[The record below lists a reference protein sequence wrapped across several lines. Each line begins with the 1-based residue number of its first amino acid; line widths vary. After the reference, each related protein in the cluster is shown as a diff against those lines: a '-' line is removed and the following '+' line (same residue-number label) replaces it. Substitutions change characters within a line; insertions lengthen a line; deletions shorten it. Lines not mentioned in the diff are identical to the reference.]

1 MDVARTT
8 DLSNRELARRLQE
21 AGLRATRPRLLILQL
36 LRDLGGH
43 RSADNLVAELQ
54 ARGTPL
60 PRASVYGVV
69 AALLNQGLL
78 MVSDIGPGRALYEFA
93 EKWHHHFVCR
103 ACGAIQ
109 DVLCLVERRP
119 CLDSDHSDHVD
130 GKVDEAQVIFR
141 GYCRA
146 CLEKVGKQEAV

>member
-8 DLSNRELARRLQE
+8 ELSNQELARRLQK

-43 RSADNLVAELQ
+43 HSADDLVAELQ
-54 ARGTPL
+54 VQGTPL

-69 AALLNQGLL
+69 GALLSHGLL
-78 MVSDIGPGRALYEFA
+78 TLSDIGPGRALYEFA
-93 EKWHHHFVCR
+93 ERRHHHFICR

-109 DVLCLVERRP
+109 DVICLVGREP
-119 CLDSDHSDHVD
+119 CLDTDHSESVD

-141 GYCRA
+141 GYCSG
-146 CLEKVGKQEAV
+146 CLKKGAKI

>member
-8 DLSNRELARRLQE
+8 TELSNWELARILQE
-21 AGLRATRPRLLILQL
+21 AGLRVTRPRLLVLQL

-43 RSADNLVAELQ
+43 RSADDLVAELQ
-54 ARGTPL
+54 VQGMPL
-60 PRASVYGVV
+60 SRASVYGVV
-69 AALLNQGLL
+69 GALLNHGLL

-93 EKWHHHFVCR
+93 EQWHHHFICR

-109 DVLCLVERRP
+109 DVLCLVERQP
-119 CLDSDHSDHVD
+119 CLDTDHSEHVD

-146 CLEKVGKQEAV
+146 CLEKAGKI